1 MCIAAAAAAL
11 PALFGS
17 AGTAAATAGTA
28 MTTAQMV
35 SLGLSA
41 AGAGLGA
48 VGAYNQA
55 RTQKQVA
62 ENNAKTAEWQAQDA
76 QARGEQDAMDI
87 QRKAAALKSSQRVS
101 MAAKGLDL
109 GYGTAADIQ
118 DQTDFF
124 GQVDAATARTNAGKE
139 AWAKRA
145 QRANFQTEA
154 AASRPWLSAG
164 STLLASGGQVAD
176 KWLQYRR

>member
-1 MCIAAAAAAL
+1 
-11 PALFGS
+11 
-17 AGTAAATAGTA
+17 

-55 RTQKQVA
+55 QTAKAVA
-62 ENNAKTAEWQAQDA
+62 TNNAKTAEWQAQDA
-76 QARGEQDAMDI
+76 QARGEQDATDI
-87 QRKAAALKSSQRVS
+87 QRRAAALKSSQRVS

-164 STLLASGGQVAD
+164 STLLASGGQVASR
-176 KWLQYRR
+176 WYEYGRR